1 MLFIKVL
8 FILSGFLIFWGMI
21 GYQLTILM
29 LDKIVRPPKKVI
41 TNENLD
47 IHPTISIIIVAHNE
61 EKVILDKLKNVSNIE
76 YPNDKTEIIV
86 SSDHS
91 DDQTAKLVLEFIKN
105 NPQKNIKLYETK
117 SRGGKTNAQ
126 NEAVRIADNEILV
139 FTDANSMI
147 DPQAIRWLVMGL
159 CQENVGYVTGKL
171 VYLNRDQV
179 MTSESES
186 TYWDIDVRIRSI
198 ESRIQTITAGNG
210 ALYACWKNEY
220 VEIPNIESHDSTFPR
235 HFALKGKRA
244 VSIDEA
250 LVYEKAGETNQDEF
264 KRKVRMNRIILKGIL
279 PDYRIFNVFK
289 YKWYSFF
296 YFGHRTCRYTLWLN
310 HLILLTTNFL
320 LVNEGYIYNSL
331 FVGQLIFYIL
341 ANVLL
346 RKPCS
351 NKYFNMMAYYMM
363 TIYAQ
368 ITGVYKSL
376 TNNNKAYWEKAETT
390 R

>member
-1 MLFIKVL
+1 MLSITIL
-8 FILSGFLIFWGMI
+8 FFLSGFLIFWGML
-21 GYQLTILM
+21 GYQITILL
-29 LDKIVRPPKKVI
+29 LDKIIRSPKKVM

-47 IHPTISIIIVAHNE
+47 NHPTISVIIVAHNE
-61 EKVILDKLKNVSNIE
+61 EKVILDKLKNVSSIE

-91 DDQTAKLVLEFIKN
+91 DDQTAELVLEFIRT
-105 NPQKNIKLYETK
+105 NPQKKIKLYETNK
-117 SRGGKTNAQ
+117 RGGKTNAQ
-126 NEAVRIADNEILV
+126 NEAVRIANNEILV
-139 FTDANSMI
+139 FTDANSII
-147 DPQAIRWLVMGL
+147 DPQAIKWLVTGL

-179 MTSESES
+179 ITSQSES

-279 PDYRIFNVFK
+279 PDYRILNIFK

-310 HLILLTTNFL
+310 HLILLLTNFL
-320 LVNEGYIYNSL
+320 LVNEGYIYSL
-331 FVGQLIFYIL
+331 LFIGQLIFYVL
-341 ANVLL
+341 ASVLL
-346 RKPCS
+346 SKPSS

-363 TIYAQ
+363 TVYAQ
-368 ITGVYKSL
+368 FVGVYKTL
-376 TNNNKAYWEKAETT
+376 THNNKAYWEKAGTT

>member
-1 MLFIKVL
+1 MLIIKIL
-8 FILSGFLIFWGMI
+8 FFLSGFLIFWGML
-21 GYQLTILM
+21 GYQITILL
-29 LDKIVRPPKKVI
+29 LDKIIRSPKKVM

-47 IHPTISIIIVAHNE
+47 NHPTISIIIVAHNE
-61 EKVILDKLKNVSNIE
+61 EKVILDKLKNVLNIE

-91 DDQTAKLVLEFIKN
+91 DDQTAKLVLEFIRT

-117 SRGGKTNAQ
+117 RRGGKTNAQ

-139 FTDANSMI
+139 FTDANSII

-159 CQENVGYVTGKL
+159 SQENVGYVTGKL

-179 MTSESES
+179 ITSESES

-210 ALYACWKNEY
+210 ALYACWRKEY

-264 KRKVRMNRIILKGIL
+264 NRKVRMNRIILKGIL
-279 PDYRIFNVFK
+279 PDYRILNIFK

-310 HLILLTTNFL
+310 HLILLITN
-320 LVNEGYIYNSL
+320 
-331 FVGQLIFYIL
+331 
-341 ANVLL
+341 
-346 RKPCS
+346 
-351 NKYFNMMAYYMM
+351 
-363 TIYAQ
+363 
-368 ITGVYKSL
+368 
-376 TNNNKAYWEKAETT
+376 
-390 R
+390 